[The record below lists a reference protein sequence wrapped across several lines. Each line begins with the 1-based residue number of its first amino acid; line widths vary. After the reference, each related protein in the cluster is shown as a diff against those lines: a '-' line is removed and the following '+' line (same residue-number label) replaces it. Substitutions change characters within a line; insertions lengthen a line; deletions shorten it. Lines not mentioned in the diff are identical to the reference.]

1 MRWVEQVF
9 NTHALHRTT
18 DAGTEEPLTVAF
30 TAALGH
36 EHEDRVGIETLPG
49 THATIDE
56 FDRACDGEI
65 EERRKVDGL
74 HYFMVLP
81 LREAYAFAEALCKFL
96 QDLPPE
102 HGKGSELRLEASG

>member
-18 DAGTEEPLTVAF
+18 DAVTEEPLTVAF
-30 TAALGH
+30 TAALDQELGG
-36 EHEDRVGIETLPG
+36 RVGIESVPG
-49 THATIDE
+49 THMTVDE
-56 FDRACDGEI
+56 FDRACDSEREEQRRGE
-65 EERRKVDGL
+65 GL

>member
-18 DAGTEEPLTVAF
+18 DAVTEEPLTVAF
-30 TAALGH
+30 TAALDQELGG
-36 EHEDRVGIETLPG
+36 RVGIETVPG
-49 THATIDE
+49 THVTIDE
-56 FDRACDGEI
+56 FDRACDGGI
-65 EERRKVDGL
+65 EERRKDDGL

-96 QDLPPE
+96 QDLPPGQE
-102 HGKGSELRLEASG
+102 KGSELRLEASG